1 MPAIIC
7 PPPIVT
13 NMAAFALIE
22 FWGVVVHGVPPMKF
36 FLHLS
41 ALLLSAVCL
50 NADDAAMPDPDLPQP
65 LDFGFAEDLLAH
77 SPFTRSVNLETTLQL
92 TGIAYVNGR
101 PVATVLNKQT
111 KERVLVFEEPNAQ
124 GWQILAAS
132 AGTDPSNSQIE
143 MKVGPETITMH
154 YHGQE
159 MTTAKK
165 SPKSKLAGGDGGKM
179 RPSSLLGNAGR
190 EMYADLSSSA
200 RDKFRDLMKS
210 RLEKHPELTPE
221 QNADYARKVYAKLKA
236 SDSSSTS
243 AKPPKSTKPPKK
255 KQGS

>member
-1 MPAIIC
+1 MKP
-7 PPPIVT
+7 
-13 NMAAFALIE
+13 
-22 FWGVVVHGVPPMKF
+22 PPMKF
-36 FLHLS
+36 LPRLS
-41 ALLLSAVCL
+41 ALLLSVSCL
-50 NADDAAMPDPDLPQP
+50 HADDAAVPDPDLPQP
-65 LDFGFAEDLLAH
+65 LDFGFAEDLLTH

-111 KERVLVFEEPNAQ
+111 KESVLVFEEPNAQ

-143 MKVGPETITMH
+143 MKVGPETITMQ

-159 MTTAKK
+159 MSKEGGGK
-165 SPKSKLAGGDGGKM
+165 SSSKTRLAGAGGTKDGDKI

-190 EMYADLSSSA
+190 EMYASLSSDA

-221 QNADYARKVYAKLKA
+221 QNADYAKKVFAKLKA
-236 SDSSSTS
+236 SDESSTS
-243 AKPPKSTKPPKK
+243 AKPPKTGKPPKK